1 MNLLELIDRLCA
13 VTEEMARIIR
23 EQSFFIENCLSV
35 DAAAKE
41 QFAALRRPVQA
52 ELDLLEVRLRPI
64 HGSSPEIRTANSQRI
79 SGSFRD
85 AGNFHNT
92 GGDAGKE
99 SAGYDELVLQT
110 AGPDIRAADRKADG
124 TEGRGN

>member
-41 QFAALRRPVQA
+41 HFAALRRPVQA

-64 HGSSPEIRTANSQRI
+64 H
-79 SGSFRD
+79 
-85 AGNFHNT
+85 NT

-99 SAGYDELVLQT
+99 SEGYDELVLQT
-110 AGPDIRAADRKADG
+110 AGPDIREADRKADG
-124 TEGRGN
+124 TEDRGN